1 MGLDYMRLART
12 ARLSNKFL
20 NGIKGLA
27 NLANLAN
34 QKQGK
39 PLWAYPYPHPSL
51 SNNFIKNRLSRL
63 SRLANILITLIYLLD
78 NLRQPHPTLALEA
91 TQ

>member
-27 NLANLAN
+27 NPANLDN
-34 QKQGK
+34 RKRGK

-51 SNNFIKNRLSRL
+51 SNNFIKNRLSSL
-63 SRLANILITLIYLLD
+63 SRLANILITLIFLLD
-78 NLRQPHPTLALEA
+78 NLSQPPTILANPPY
-91 TQ
+91 